1 MHLVIGFKYR
11 GGVVNQRVK

>member
-1 MHLVIGFKYR
+1 MHLVVGFKYR